1 MALLSTRP
9 QNNLEETINVVG
21 INLVFHV
28 VVTAEDVY
36 RGKPDPEMFADV
48 TRLLQFI
55 LEVKTKCVVVA
66 SKHPDY
72 ELTAADLGV
81 RSFDELS
88 VVDLKILVDI
98 DSEFGVEVELVAI
111 DDHDDFW

>member
-1 MALLSTRP
+1 
-9 QNNLEETINVVG
+9 
-21 INLVFHV
+21 
-28 VVTAEDVY
+28 
-36 RGKPDPEMFADV
+36 MFADA
-48 TRLLQFI
+48 TQLLQFI
-55 LEVKTKCVVVA
+55 PEVKRKCVVVA

-81 RSFDELS
+81 TSFDELS

-111 DDHDDFW
+111 DDHDFW